1 MALLQALGECQGEY
15 SDRAQPRGS
24 GSRQG
29 RASSTHRVACEC
41 VSVMLVVLFRSEA
54 SYPGVL
60 DSSVKLQGWKLKGKT
75 PSSDPGDPIQT
86 FILNQNLQGLD
97 LVWVVFQGSA
107 GDLLHI

>member
-1 MALLQALGECQGEY
+1 MSILTVLSPVGQEAG
-15 SDRAQPRGS
+15 R
-24 GSRQG
+24 G

-54 SYPGVL
+54 SYPDVL

-86 FILNQNLQGLD
+86 FILN
-97 LVWVVFQGSA
+97 
-107 GDLLHI
+107 